1 MTIHGRGI
9 QANNIVASINVGPYY
24 HGRVASPLSQWYIF
38 NDFSITMIRPE
49 EAVSVNLTWK
59 IPAVLFYQVSTE
71 VPAAIKEI
79 QFVNPITADVFNE
92 DKSLT
97 SARRIKRT
105 TFAPLGGDEMP
116 KAGDLVAIDAEFV
129 TLNQE
134 ESELRS
140 DGKVLTDFDNAGF
153 YKTYSTPICL
163 G

>member
-1 MTIHGRGI
+1 
-9 QANNIVASINVGPYY
+9 
-24 HGRVASPLSQWYIF
+24 
-38 NDFSITMIRPE
+38 MIRPE
-49 EAVSVNLTWK
+49 EAVAVNLTWK
-59 IPAVLFYQVSTE
+59 VPAVLFYQSTE
-71 VPAAIKEI
+71 VPAAIREI

-97 SARRIKRT
+97 SRRIKRT

-140 DGKVLTDFDNAGF
+140 DGKVKQFQCKRSCQSIF
-153 YKTYSTPICL
+153 RHVFTYMWLHGPLMSPWLNCSRL
-163 G
+163 